1 MSISAINFGN
11 NTVAQTT
18 QNNRPKAQIPIQKNN
33 VSNQQIST
41 THKELPKLSP
51 LQAGLFSGA
60 IWFGAGLAIERITGA
75 MFKSMKSS
83 FKVSLAMNGIVGLV
97 AGTLAYIG
105 TKKEAKQ
112 EQQAQKIS

>member
-41 THKELPKLSP
+41 AHKELPKLSP

-60 IWFGAGLAIERITGA
+60 IWFGAGLAPLKGC
-75 MFKSMKSS
+75 
-83 FKVSLAMNGIVGLV
+83 
-97 AGTLAYIG
+97 
-105 TKKEAKQ
+105 
-112 EQQAQKIS
+112 IS

>member
-18 QNNRPKAQIPIQKNN
+18 QNNRPKAQIPIQKN

-51 LQAGLFSGA
+51 LQAGLFNGA
-60 IWFGAGLAIERITGA
+60 VWFGAGLAIERITGA

-105 TKKEAKQ
+105 TKKEAQ
-112 EQQAQKIS
+112 QAQQAQKIS